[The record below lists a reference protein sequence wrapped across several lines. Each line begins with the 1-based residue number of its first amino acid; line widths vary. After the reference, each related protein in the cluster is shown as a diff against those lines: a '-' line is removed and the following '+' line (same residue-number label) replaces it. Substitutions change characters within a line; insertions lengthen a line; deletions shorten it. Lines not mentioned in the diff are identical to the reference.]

1 MTMDPRLP
9 RLELL
14 DPASLEVLV
23 AQASPDPSI
32 GWFSRLPVS
41 GKTHVDWHRSGT
53 PAEAPEIWCAHIES
67 SENEARAYLWID
79 AALPVFAGH
88 FPGHPILPGIV
99 QIEWVRS
106 AVERIFP
113 PFGDL
118 QFCGL
123 ANIKFKATV
132 TPAMWLTTHW
142 RAESMAIEFLI
153 ESAGRMCTQGRLLYR
168 SKPTDQDPGKNK
180 V

>member
-1 MTMDPRLP
+1 MPIDLRLP

-23 AQASPDPSI
+23 AQATPDASI
-32 GWFSRLPVS
+32 GWHSRLPVS
-41 GKTHVDWHRSGT
+41 EKTYVDWHRSGT
-53 PAEAPEIWCAHIES
+53 PPEVPEIWCAHLDVS
-67 SENEARAYLWID
+67 DCTASAYLWID
-79 AALPVFAGH
+79 AALLVFAGH
-88 FPGHPILPGIV
+88 FPGNPILPGIV

-132 TPAMWLTTHW
+132 TPATWLSTQW
-142 RAESMAIEFLI
+142 RAESMAVEFLI
-153 ESAGRMCTQGRLLYR
+153 QSAGRVCTQGRLMYR
-168 SKPTDQDPGKNK
+168 SKSSDQDPWNNK
-180 V
+180 A